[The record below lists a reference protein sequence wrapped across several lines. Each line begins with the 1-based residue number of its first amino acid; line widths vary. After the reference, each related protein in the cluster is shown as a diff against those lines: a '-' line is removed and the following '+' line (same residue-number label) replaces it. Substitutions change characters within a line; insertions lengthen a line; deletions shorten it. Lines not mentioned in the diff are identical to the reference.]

1 MVGMLMVG
9 QLGDV
14 SVAAVGLGNQVFF
27 LLSLVLFGINSG
39 SAMFTAQLWG
49 KGDLASIRKVLALGL
64 ALSLIT
70 SGIFLAIAVFIPQ
83 VVLGIYS
90 RDPAVIAAGSDYLRT
105 FGLSFMVTAV
115 TFSYAAVLRSTGE
128 VRTPIVINMVA
139 LCLNTALSYVLIFGL
154 LGLPQL
160 GLRGAAWA
168 VVISRSLECIAL
180 LFVTYRFH
188 LPAALTVSDA
198 RAVRL
203 PFAVSILTPIAPVV
217 FNELF
222 WSLGIT
228 AYYVVYARIGTESI
242 AAMNIVGTIDNLA
255 LVAFIGLANACAIMV
270 GNRIG
275 AGEDDL
281 AHRYAAR
288 TLILGVGG
296 ALLVGGLILSSSG
309 FILDLYNVSPQVIE
323 YARRVLVII
332 SLLLWL
338 RVSNL
343 VLYIGIFRSG
353 GDTRFAFLLDAVI
366 IWVVGVPLAFYGAFV
381 LHLPVYWVYLLVMS
395 EELVKW
401 SIGLWRFF
409 SRRWIHN
416 LAVSVS

>member
-1 MVGMLMVG
+1 
-9 QLGDV
+9 
-14 SVAAVGLGNQVFF
+14 
-27 LLSLVLFGINSG
+27 
-39 SAMFTAQLWG
+39 
-49 KGDLASIRKVLALGL
+49 
-64 ALSLIT
+64 
-70 SGIFLAIAVFIPQ
+70 
-83 VVLGIYS
+83 
-90 RDPAVIAAGSDYLRT
+90 
-105 FGLSFMVTAV
+105 
-115 TFSYAAVLRSTGE
+115 
-128 VRTPIVINMVA
+128 
-139 LCLNTALSYVLIFGL
+139 
-154 LGLPQL
+154 
-160 GLRGAAWA
+160 
-168 VVISRSLECIAL
+168 
-180 LFVTYRFH
+180 
-188 LPAALTVSDA
+188 
-198 RAVRL
+198 
-203 PFAVSILTPIAPVV
+203 
-217 FNELF
+217 
-222 WSLGIT
+222 
-228 AYYVVYARIGTESI
+228 
-242 AAMNIVGTIDNLA
+242 MNIVGTIDNLA

-275 AGEDDL
+275 AGEEDL

-381 LHLPVYWVYLLVMS
+381 WHLPVYWVYLLVMS

-416 LAVSVS
+416 LAVAVS